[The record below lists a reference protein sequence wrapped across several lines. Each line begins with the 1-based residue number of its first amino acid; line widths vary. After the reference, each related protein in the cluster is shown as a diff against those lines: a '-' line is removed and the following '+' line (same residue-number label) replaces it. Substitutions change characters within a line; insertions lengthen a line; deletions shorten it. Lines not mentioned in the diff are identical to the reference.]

1 MTSKADRPTILLIHG
16 AFTTAADWK
25 CVISH
30 LDQSFQILAPD
41 LPGHGS
47 AGGPFTLDNAADA
60 LHTLIQESAVGNKAH
75 IVGHSL
81 GAQVAIRLAEKY
93 PSVVDHMV
101 ISGFEIYPSLPSS
114 DRLSYILWT
123 MNRVENLVPRSAIRW
138 LMDGT
143 DIGRLSP
150 SLELCRQVAETMKT
164 ASYPTAW
171 PAPTLIIAAGRGGL
185 VPSYDHPEDAKK
197 LASIGREM
205 NDKTL
210 AVTHPLMR
218 HPWNRQDPLLFA
230 NTVRG
235 WIGGQ
240 YGVPMGFER
249 L

>member
-1 MTSKADRPTILLIHG
+1 MADIANKPTILLIHG

-25 CVISH
+25 PVISH
-30 LDQSFQILAPD
+30 LDQSYHILAPD
-41 LPGHGS
+41 LPGHGT
-47 AGGPFTLDNAADA
+47 AGGRFTLDNAADT
-60 LHTLIQESAVGNKAH
+60 LYTLIKESTVGNKAH
-75 IVGHSL
+75 VVGHSL

-101 ISGFEIYPSLPSS
+101 VSGFEIYPSLPSS

-123 MNRVENLVPRSAIRW
+123 MNRVENLVPRPAIRW

-150 SLELCRQVAETMKT
+150 SLELCRQVADNMKT

-197 LASIGREM
+197 VAEIGRQR
-205 NDKTL
+205 NDHTL

-235 WIGGQ
+235 WVGGD
-240 YGVPMGFER
+240 YSVPVGFAR

>member
-1 MTSKADRPTILLIHG
+1 MTETSGKPTILLIHG
-16 AFTTAADWK
+16 AFTTSADWEP
-25 CVISH
+25 VISH
-30 LDQSFQILAPD
+30 LEKSFHILAPD

-47 AGGPFTLDNAADA
+47 AGGTFTLDNAADA
-60 LHTLIQESAVGNKAH
+60 LHTLMQESTVASKAH
-75 IVGHSL
+75 VVGHSL

-93 PSVVDHMV
+93 PSVVDHMI
-101 ISGFEIYPSLPSS
+101 ISGWEIYPSLPSS

-123 MNRVENLVPRSAIRW
+123 MNRVENLVPRPAIRW

-143 DIGRLSP
+143 DIRRASP
-150 SLELCRQVAETMKT
+150 SLELCRQFAETMKT
-164 ASYPTAW
+164 ATYPAAW

-197 LASIGREM
+197 LASIGKEM
-205 NDKTL
+205 NAKTI

-235 WIGGQ
+235 WIQGD
-240 YGVPMGFER
+240 YNVPAGFER

>member
-1 MTSKADRPTILLIHG
+1 MTDIVNKPTILLIHG
-16 AFTTAADWK
+16 AFTTAADWQP
-25 CVISH
+25 VISH
-30 LDQSFQILAPD
+30 LGQSFHILAPD

-47 AGGPFTLDNAADA
+47 AGGTFTLDNTADA
-60 LHTLIQESAVGNKAH
+60 LYTLIQKSAVSKKAH

-93 PSVVDHMV
+93 PSVVDHMAV
-101 ISGFEIYPSLPSS
+101 SGFEIYPSLPSS

-123 MNRVENLVPRSAIRW
+123 MSRVENLVPRPVIRW

-143 DIGRLSP
+143 DIGRHSP
-150 SLELCRQVAETMKT
+150 SLELCRQVAENMKT
-164 ASYPTAW
+164 ARYPVAW

-197 LASIGREM
+197 LASIGHEM

-218 HPWNRQDPLLFA
+218 HPWNRQNPLLFA

-235 WIGGQ
+235 WIGGD
-240 YGVPMGFER
+240 YSVPVGFER